1 MSRSTRIILWSLAA
15 VVVLIVVA
23 VAVVVKIVFLP
34 TDCYDHE
41 AVAVLAREPIERVV
55 PNGSQLAERPHD
67 PTCNFIEPRYEE
79 PSRSWVLHVMDP
91 SRVQEVVD
99 DLVAS
104 ADRHG
109 WVIGVDQSVPNQVVL
124 HRRIDGREAELVIS
138 IYEIDAGGATD
149 AAPAGSWN
157 VYLST
162 TFVRS

>member
-1 MSRSTRIILWSLAA
+1 MSRGVRIILWSLAA

-23 VAVVVKIVFLP
+23 VAVVVKVVFLP

-91 SRVQEVVD
+91 SRVHEVVD
-99 DLVAS
+99 DLVA
-104 ADRHG
+104 AAGRDG
-109 WVIGVDQSVPNQVVL
+109 WVPAAVQDVPNQVVL
-124 HRRIDGREAELVIS
+124 HRRIDGRDAELVIS
-138 IYEIDAGGATD
+138 NYEIDAGGATD

-162 TFVRS
+162 TFVEW